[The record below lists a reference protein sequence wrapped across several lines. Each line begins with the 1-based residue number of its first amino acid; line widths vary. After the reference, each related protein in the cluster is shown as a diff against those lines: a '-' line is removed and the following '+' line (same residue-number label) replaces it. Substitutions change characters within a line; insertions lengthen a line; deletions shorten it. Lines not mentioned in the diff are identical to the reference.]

1 LTTLPTALAVEEL
14 SSWGIYETTRR
25 KAEAVIKARLAAA
38 EAGRPKAEPA
48 PGLGQPAG
56 EAMGAYTI
64 SDRGTW
70 LSFGNK
76 GDLTVLVE
84 GGVGSHLGAER
95 HMIVRSRARR
105 VRSQAKWL
113 SAVTR
118 TSNLSALAPV
128 CASAMFRRR
137 GLRVLAR

>member
-1 LTTLPTALAVEEL
+1 MISPLARPCRFTERSGNRKFEL
-14 SSWGIYETTRR
+14 W
-25 KAEAVIKARLAAA
+25 
-38 EAGRPKAEPA
+38 
-48 PGLGQPAG
+48 
-56 EAMGAYTI
+56 
-64 SDRGTW
+64 
-70 LSFGNK
+70 
-76 GDLTVLVE
+76 
-84 GGVGSHLGAER
+84 VGSHLGAER